1 MGTWNGLAWFLVLG
15 TPVSRTAIVWHLSTV
30 GPVIPP
36 TGVPFA
42 TPGIIL
48 VGIDLVLRGMRA
60 LLIIWI
66 TPCSR
71 SLSTGVM
78 IVMYMIA

>member
-1 MGTWNGLAWFLVLG
+1 M
-15 TPVSRTAIVWHLSTV
+15 IWHLSTV

-60 LLIIWI
+60 LIVLLDHPLQPVLVYRGYDCGMII
-66 TPCSR
+66 
-71 SLSTGVM
+71 
-78 IVMYMIA
+78 IA